1 MFLLAMSLIEG
12 VSTFLIFRGRAGRRF
27 EGDFVNWIFGGV
39 RKECVLIR
47 KAGLEA
53 GLGFTY

>member
-1 MFLLAMSLIEG
+1 MFLLAMSLMEG
-12 VSTFLIFRGRAGRRF
+12 VSTFLIFRGASRLAF
-27 EGDFVNWIFGGV
+27 ERIFGNWILGGI